1 MERDPNWDQNESICG
16 NIQTGTLVDPWKPQ
30 PGNNL
35 INLPNVGVPTET
47 DRGDE
52 EGNGKTTGDLIKIR
66 LAKSIIISSRRS
78 LGLPDIVPGFVW
90 PSTRGSWGQVRIQS
104 N

>member
-16 NIQTGTLVDPWKPQ
+16 NIQTGTPVDPWKPQ
-30 PGNNL
+30 PGNTL
-35 INLPNVGVPTET
+35 INLPNVGVPTVT

-52 EGNGKTTGDLIKIR
+52 EEDGETTGDLIKIL

-78 LGLPDIVPGFVW
+78 LCLPDIVPWFVW